1 MLQPRFA
8 ALAVVAAL
16 VIAACGGGDSTEGD
30 QEASGP
36 SAALT
41 ASDPAER
48 LAEHRAQ
55 ADTLIGEGEAAFE
68 RRLAALEGTP
78 VVVNQW
84 ASWCPS
90 CRFELPFF
98 ESMSA
103 EFADRV
109 AFLGLDSQDDRASA
123 RAFLAEHP
131 SGYPS
136 VFDPDAEVAR
146 SVGAGQS
153 WPTTV
158 FYDAEGEQ
166 VHIRP
171 GAYATAELLEA
182 DIRRFALG
190 EGQ

>member
-8 ALAVVAAL
+8 ALAAVAAL
-16 VIAACGGGDSTEGD
+16 ALAACGGDDSTED
-30 QEASGP
+30 PQEASGG

-41 ASDPAER
+41 ASDPTAR

-55 ADTLIGEGEAAFE
+55 ADTLIGEGETAFE

-98 ESMSA
+98 EAMSA

-123 RAFLAEHP
+123 RAFLQEHP

-146 SVGAGQS
+146 SLGAGRA

-158 FYDAEGEQ
+158 FYDAQGEQ

-190 EGQ
+190 EGG